1 MLTVRTEIGL
11 VPKQDWAQT
20 QAAQTIKLKSV
31 DGRIRSI
38 PEEKQLVLVVSDCK
52 TQFKLENLS
61 SE

>member
-31 DGRIRSI
+31 DGKIRSI
-38 PEEKQLVLVVSDCK
+38 PEEKRLDLVV
-52 TQFKLENLS
+52 
-61 SE
+61 